1 MLISAESIN
10 KNDCYRVTQI
20 SDDTV
25 EFTTDHGVEYQ
36 INFME
41 DTSVCMDN
49 VRNARIPNG
58 IFHFSFFTLHL

>member
-10 KNDCYRVTQI
+10 KNDCYHVTQI

-36 INFME
+36 INSTFLGA
-41 DTSVCMDN
+41 
-49 VRNARIPNG
+49 VR
-58 IFHFSFFTLHL
+58 FLFSFIVLQF